1 MVLSGITRYNT
12 IWYDTRIIDD
22 RYKET
27 RGYDTIQYFKNIRCD
42 AIPLNLTWYNTIPYI
57 TISYRYDTITALLA
71 TIWDKK
77 VATIRYHTRWYDTI
91 ATIPYITSFIEIN
104 AIRGSL
110 FSFRYWW
117 MFAWRA
123 ALPMSSKCRLHQ
135 YYWILLLC
143 LSSWLSWKWNGLS
156 NDCKQYVIDLIQFSC
171 SFYHLFTIK

>member
-1 MVLSGITRYNT
+1 MIDTRRLEDSIRYNMIQKYTMRRDT
-12 IWYDTRIIDD
+12 IKSDLIQ
-22 RYKET
+22 
-27 RGYDTIQYFKNIRCD
+27 YDTIHNDIILIRYYYG
-42 AIPLNLTWYNTIPYI
+42 II
-57 TISYRYDTITALLA
+57 

-91 ATIPYITSFIEIN
+91 ATIPYVISFIEIN

-156 NDCKQYVIDLIQFSC
+156 NDCKQYVIDLLQFSC